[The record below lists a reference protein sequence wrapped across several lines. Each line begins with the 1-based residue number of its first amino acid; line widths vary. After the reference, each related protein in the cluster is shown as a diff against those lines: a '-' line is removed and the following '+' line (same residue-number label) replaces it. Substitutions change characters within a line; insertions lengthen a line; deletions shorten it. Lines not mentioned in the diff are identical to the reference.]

1 MRKRGV
7 PACVLLRKINKKDGP
22 MRKFSSEAKK
32 YEHTYNPD
40 WENEA
45 HAQRGEFLRRFPL
58 DSLTSLTLRDYAI
71 GQNGRETFCYW
82 VEPGTRKWALI
93 VGATSDK
100 FGVYHGKTKSDP
112 TERFRYTKKFSSGL
126 PNQGAERAA
135 FRNVR
140 KALVELVRDGESLD
154 FRAIDSNPLSQML
167 KAKTLSLYFPS
178 LYLPICS
185 ADNLRDL
192 ASALS
197 LDDTSL
203 SQIQHEAM
211 TIQSKSPAVRK
222 WSTLKYS
229 AFLYEHVL
237 GHGPVYRDKKRVRKN
252 PAKQSKERV
261 VDFEKLM
268 KIWQVLGKK
277 SEAYALSFERA
288 RLCSIG
294 YPLLAKKILDRTKQ
308 PRYGYDFESFTSPS
322 LRRFI
327 EVKTFTPVNDDV
339 SRFFLSANELTTASK
354 PSIRDNYYFY
364 LVIYGPK
371 GEPIDCQVRSARR
384 VLENGEK
391 VAQNYLIRLPR
402 IHSE

>member
-1 MRKRGV
+1 
-7 PACVLLRKINKKDGP
+7 

-40 WENEA
+40 REDEA
-45 HAQRGEFLRRFPL
+45 HVQRGEFLRRFPL
-58 DSLTSLTLRDYAI
+58 EDLTSLTLKNYAI

-100 FGVYHGKTKSDP
+100 FGVYHGKTKSDR

-135 FRNVR
+135 FSNVR

-154 FRAIDSNPLSQML
+154 FHAIDSNPLSQML
-167 KAKTLSLYFPS
+167 KAKTLSLYFPN

-185 ADNLRDL
+185 AENLRDL
-192 ASALS
+192 ANALN
-197 LDDTSL
+197 LDNTSL
-203 SQIQHEAM
+203 SQIQHDAK
-211 TIQSKSPAVRK
+211 TIQAKNSAVRK

-252 PAKQSKERV
+252 TAKQSKERV

-268 KIWQVLGKK
+268 KFWQDLGKK
-277 SEAYALSFERA
+277 SEAYALSIERS

-294 YPLLAKKILDRTKQ
+294 HPLLGNKILDRTKQ
-308 PRYGYDFESFTSPS
+308 PRYGYDFESFTLPNQ
-322 LRRFI
+322 RRYI
-327 EVKTFTPVNDDV
+327 EVKTFTPVNDEV
-339 SRFFLSANELTTASK
+339 SRFFLSANELATASD
-354 PSIRDNYYFY
+354 PIIRDNYYFY
-364 LVIYGPK
+364 LVIYGSK
-371 GEPIDCQVRSARR
+371 GEPIDCQIRS
-384 VLENGEK
+384 VLNC
-391 VAQNYLIRLPR
+391 V
-402 IHSE
+402 